1 MADLWTTFAGE
12 LLLAIDRSSPRKG
25 SELRLVLRRAIA
37 DGVLQPGTRLP
48 STRALATDLGVSRGL
63 VVEVYEQL
71 TAEGWLTAR
80 HGSGTVVAAH
90 PSAARPRPR
99 SLLPSSPIATLD
111 LRPARPDVVTFPR
124 SAWVAATRA
133 VLAGL
138 PHHDLSYGDHRG
150 HPRARE
156 VVAAYLARVRG
167 VRTTPELVVMTNGFS
182 AGLGTVVAT
191 LVGRGRQRIAVE
203 DPGGYEPRRRVAAAG
218 AEVVPVPVDDEGLRI
233 EVLERSE
240 ADAVLITPAHQY
252 PMGSVLSAERR
263 AALAEWARRRAAWII
278 EDDYDAEFRYDRDPI
293 GAVQGLVPERTI
305 HLGSVA
311 KTLAPS
317 VRVGWVVLP
326 EELLVPVVTTHE
338 TRVSQPATLEQL
350 VLAHLVEGGQY
361 DRHLR
366 KVRRGYRDRR
376 DTLLEGLAAARLEGR
391 VEGVAAGMQAVL
403 RLDDTV
409 HDTAVVAE
417 LHDRG
422 VELVALSRY
431 AVRSTA
437 RGLVIGFGQPNPDDL
452 RRAAS
457 IIADVVTPTSP
468 RTATDVG
475 PAPSGP
481 VPVGS
486 ASSSVPPD
494 SGVVEGEIGV
504 RDER

>member
-1 MADLWTTFAGE
+1 MPDPWTTSAGE
-12 LLLAIDRSSPRKG
+12 LLLPLDRSSIRKG
-25 SELRLVLRRAIA
+25 SQLRLALRRAIA

-80 HGSGTVVAAH
+80 HGSGTVVATH
-90 PSAARPRPR
+90 PSASRPEPRP
-99 SLLPSSPIATLD
+99 LLPSPAIAALD
-111 LRPARPDVVTFPR
+111 LRPARPDVVSFPR
-124 SAWVAATRA
+124 SAWAMATRV
-133 VLAGL
+133 VLSEL

-156 VVAAYLARVRG
+156 VIAAYLARARG
-167 VRTTPELVVMTNGFS
+167 VRTTPELVVLTNGFS
-182 AGLGTVVAT
+182 AGLRTVVET
-191 LVGRGRQRIAVE
+191 LVGRDRRRVAVE
-203 DPGGYEPRRRVAAAG
+203 DPGGYEPRRRVAAGG
-218 AEVVPVPVDDEGLRI
+218 AEVVPVPVDAEGLSM
-233 EVLERSE
+233 EALDRSE
-240 ADAVLITPAHQY
+240 ADAVLVTPAHQY
-252 PMGSVLSAERR
+252 PMGSVLSPDRR

-350 VLAHLVEGGQY
+350 VLARLVEDGHY

-366 KVRRGYRDRR
+366 KVRRRYRDRR
-376 DTLLEGLAAARLEGR
+376 DTLLEGLAGAGLAGR

-403 RLDDTV
+403 RLDDGV
-409 HDTAVVAE
+409 DDAAVVAQ

-422 VELVALSRY
+422 VEVVALSRY
-431 AVRSTA
+431 AVRSRA
-437 RGLVIGFGQPNPDDL
+437 RGLVIGFGQPKADEL
-452 RRAAS
+452 RRAAMV
-457 IIADVVTPTSP
+457 IADVIRAHEPGS
-468 RTATDVG
+468 RRRG
-475 PAPSGP
+475 P
-481 VPVGS
+481 S
-486 ASSSVPPD
+486 AST
-494 SGVVEGEIGV
+494 
-504 RDER
+504 R